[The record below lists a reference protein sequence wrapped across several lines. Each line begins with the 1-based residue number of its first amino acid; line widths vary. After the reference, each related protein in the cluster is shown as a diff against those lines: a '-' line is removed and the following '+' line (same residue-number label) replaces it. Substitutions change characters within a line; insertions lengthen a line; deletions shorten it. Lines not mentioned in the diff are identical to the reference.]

1 MTNNASVS
9 KPTSLPERNFF
20 GKLAHGEFGLARTY
34 WLFGF
39 LPAIGINLLSN
50 FVVTSVAGLFL
61 LTLVYGAYDIL
72 VILGVWRAA
81 KKYEGPKLW
90 AYMAKAFMILGVIG
104 LTISLCT
111 LAYLL
116 LRG

>member
-1 MTNNASVS
+1 MTKTDPASYS
-9 KPTSLPERNFF
+9 SPLAERNFF
-20 GKLAHGEFGLARTY
+20 GRLAHGEFGLARTY

-39 LPAIGINLLSN
+39 LPAVVVNLLSN
-50 FVVTSVAGLFL
+50 YAFTSVAGLFL

-72 VILGVWRAA
+72 VIMGVWRAA
-81 KKYEGPKLW
+81 KKYEGPRLW
-90 AYMAKAFMILGVIG
+90 AYMAKGFMVLGAIG